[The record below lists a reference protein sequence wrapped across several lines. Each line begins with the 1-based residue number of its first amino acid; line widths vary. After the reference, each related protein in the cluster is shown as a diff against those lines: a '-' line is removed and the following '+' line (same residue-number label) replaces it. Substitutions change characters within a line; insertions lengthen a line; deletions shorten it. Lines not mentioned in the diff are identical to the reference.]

1 MKCFIFSNREEREEG
16 SKTPTKSL
24 SVLSFTSLFT
34 GRSWTNSQA
43 VSDASESME
52 RPNMPSFSQRSSNL
66 KVFTFSELKS
76 ATNGFSRSAKIG
88 EGGFGCVYMG
98 SIKSPQ
104 DPTKK
109 IQVAVKQLG
118 RRGLQGHKEWVTE
131 VNVLGIVD
139 HPNLVKLV
147 GYCAED
153 DERGIQRLL
162 VYEYMPNG
170 SVEDHLSSRTEKP
183 LSWAMRLKIAQD
195 AARGLTYLHEEM
207 GFQIIF
213 RDFKSSNIL
222 LDDQWNGKLSD
233 FGLARLGP
241 QEGLTHVSTAV
252 VGTMGYAA
260 PEYIQTGRLRS
271 QSDVWSY
278 GVFLYELITGRRPLD
293 KNRPKNEQKLLE
305 WVKPYLDSKKF
316 RLIVDTRLQ
325 GKYSMRA
332 AQKLS
337 IIANKCLAKNP
348 KARPKMSEVLEM
360 VNQIIGAPSEGTSPR
375 PPTPKSPVH
384 VIPSVQPIEPEKV
397 FVEPTEE
404 KKTSEDAP
412 RQCKRT
418 CFNEKG
424 VTGRLVNVVLTL
436 LYDYKGSR
444 VIDVVRGKG
453 IYLLGQNETETVTI
467 MQEYSKLF
475 VCLKEGI
482 EPSALGRNTMA
493 KYSFTVLGQTAKRHV
508 LENRTTLFY
517 HGKLTRT

>member
-1 MKCFIFSNREEREEG
+1 MKCFHFSICEEKDEAP
-16 SKTPTKSL
+16 KTPTKSI
-24 SVLSFTSLFT
+24 SVRSFTSLFT
-34 GRSWTNSQA
+34 GWTGSNSVY
-43 VSDASESME
+43 VSDISTESIG
-52 RPNMPSFSQRSSNL
+52 RPNVPSFSQRPTNL
-66 KVFTFSELKS
+66 KVFAFSELKS

-88 EGGFGCVYMG
+88 EGGFGCVYFG

-104 DPTKK
+104 DQTIK

-131 VNVLGIVD
+131 VNVLGVVE

-162 VYEYMPNG
+162 VYEYMPNR
-170 SVEDHLSSRTEKP
+170 SVEDHLSARNEKP
-183 LSWAMRLKIAQD
+183 LSWTMRLKVAQD
-195 AARGLTYLHEEM
+195 AARGLAYLHEEM

-222 LDDQWNGKLSD
+222 LDGKWNAKLSD

-241 QEGLTHVSTAV
+241 EEGLTHVSTAV

-293 KNRPKNEQKLLE
+293 RNRPKNEQKLLE

-325 GKYSMRA
+325 GKYSMKT

-360 VNQIIGAPSEGTSPR
+360 VNQLVEPTSEQPSPRTPLLSPVRVAPS
-375 PPTPKSPVH
+375 V
-384 VIPSVQPIEPEKV
+384 VPIKPDKV
-397 FVEPTEE
+397 FVEPIEA
-404 KKTSEDAP
+404 K
-412 RQCKRT
+412 
-418 CFNEKG
+418 
-424 VTGRLVNVVLTL
+424 
-436 LYDYKGSR
+436 
-444 VIDVVRGKG
+444 
-453 IYLLGQNETETVTI
+453 ET
-467 MQEYSKLF
+467 
-475 VCLKEGI
+475 
-482 EPSALGRNTMA
+482 
-493 KYSFTVLGQTAKRHV
+493 
-508 LENRTTLFY
+508 
-517 HGKLTRT
+517 